1 MKLRL
6 ACLSLLLISTLAQAA
21 GVDPALYSQLQWRLI
36 GPFRG
41 GRVLAVAGVRGEPK
55 HFYFGS
61 VDGGVWETLD
71 TGRSWQPIFDAM
83 HVGSIGAIA
92 LAPSDPK
99 VIYVGSGEADMRSDI
114 AYGNGLYKSI
124 DAGKTWSHIGLEDS
138 YQIGRILVD
147 PANADTAWVAALG
160 HAYGPNDERGVY
172 RTRDGGKSWQRV
184 LFKDADTG
192 AVDLAF
198 GADAKTIYAA
208 LWQTRRPPWNVYPP
222 SKGPGSGL
230 YKSTDGGD
238 TWAPV
243 TGHGFP
249 AEGLGRI
256 GLATAPSNPA
266 IVYALVDAKDGGLYR
281 SDDAGGN
288 WARVSSDKR
297 IWGRGWYFTGV
308 AVDPKDPD
316 VVYASDTAMYKSTDG
331 GKTFLPFQ
339 GDPTGADYHTLW
351 IDPDDGR
358 RMIAGVDQGTIIS
371 TNGGATWSS
380 WFNQPTGQ
388 FYHVITDHRF
398 PYWVYG
404 AQQDSGAAAV
414 PERTDSNADGI
425 SMMQFQEVTAGGE
438 SGNIAPDPLDPDLV
452 YGGSVDKLDRR
463 SAQTAD
469 VDPTLAYPGI
479 YRSEWTLPLTF
490 SPKDPRALY
499 FGNQHL
505 FRTRDGGKHWA
516 LLSPDL
522 TRQALTV
529 PTSLDPVTA
538 EDSATV
544 GPRRGVIYAIAPSRF
559 SADDIWAGTDDG
571 LIWRTK
577 DGGEHWQDVTP
588 KGNPAWHKVGNLEA
602 GHFSAETAYAAID
615 AHRVN
620 DYTPYIYRTHD
631 GGKSWTLISAGIPAG
646 SFVNVVRE
654 DPLKKGLL
662 YAGTEL
668 GMYVSY
674 DDGDHWQPLQQN
686 LPVTSI
692 RDIDVHHDAYND
704 DLVIATHG
712 RAFWVLDDVAA
723 LRQLDA
729 AASAPAAL
737 FKPVDAVRVHLA
749 VFTGTPL
756 HRDEPT
762 AANPPNGA
770 VLDYWLQADAKG
782 PVTLDIL
789 DAKGKVLRHFSSD
802 DKQTPPDLA
811 KIDAT
816 PDWFPQ
822 PAPVAASAGAHRFVW
837 DLRYPAPDALG
848 GGSGIWVVPG
858 NYSVKLTV
866 DGASYSAPLKV
877 LNDPRVKAT
886 VADLAQQQALAFEV
900 QTERGKLYDAGGEV
914 SGILKQLEAVEAKA
928 PAELAAKL
936 KAFEAEVTADTELH
950 AVFPG
955 YGQPGGAPERLG
967 SLSQVTG
974 ALDALQQAVENAD
987 GAPTP
992 DALKG
997 FAQQRTAAAK
1007 AIARWQAMKAKA
1019 LPGLNAE
1026 LKAAGLEV
1034 LGGK

>member
-1 MKLRL
+1 
-6 ACLSLLLISTLAQAA
+6 
-21 GVDPALYSQLQWRLI
+21 

-41 GRVLAVAGVRGEPK
+41 GRVLAVTGVRGEPK

-61 VDGGVWETLD
+61 VDGGVWETDD
-71 TGRSWQPIFDAM
+71 TGRTWHPIFDAVQ
-83 HVGSIGAIA
+83 VGSIGAIA
-92 LAPSDPK
+92 LAPTDPK

-114 AYGNGLYKSI
+114 GYGNGVYKSV
-124 DAGKTWSHIGLEDS
+124 DAGKSWSHIGLEDS
-138 YQIGRILVD
+138 QQIGRILVD
-147 PANADTAWVAALG
+147 PANADIAYVAALG
-160 HAYGPNDERGVY
+160 HAYGPNPERGVY
-172 RTRDGGKSWQRV
+172 RTRDGGKTWQQV

-192 AVDLAF
+192 AIDLAF

-238 TWAPV
+238 TWSPV

-256 GLATAPSNPA
+256 GLATAPSNPS
-266 IVYALVDAKDGGLYR
+266 IVYALVDAQEGGLYR

-288 WARVSSDKR
+288 WTRVSSDKR

-331 GKTFLPFQ
+331 GKTFVPFQ

-380 WFNQPTGQ
+380 WYNQPTGQ
-388 FYHVITDHRF
+388 FYHVITDNRF

-452 YGGSVDKLDRR
+452 YGGTVDKLDRR
-463 SAQTAD
+463 SNQTAS

-479 YRSEWTLPLTF
+479 YRGEWTLPLSF
-490 SPKDPRALY
+490 SPKDPHALY
-499 FGNQHL
+499 FGNQRL

-529 PTSLDPVTA
+529 PANLDPVTA
-538 EDSATV
+538 ADSATV
-544 GPRRGVIYAIAPSRF
+544 GPARGVIYAIAPSRF

-577 DGGEHWQDVTP
+577 DGGKHWQDVTP
-588 KGNPAWHKVGNLEA
+588 KGNPAWYKVGILEA
-602 GHFSAETAYAAID
+602 GHFSADTVYAAID

-631 GGKSWTLISAGIPAG
+631 GGKRWTLISAGIPAG

-654 DPLKKGLL
+654 DPLQKGLL

-668 GMYVSY
+668 GMYVSF
-674 DDGDHWQPLQQN
+674 DDGDHWQPLQLN

-712 RAFWVLDDVAA
+712 RAFWVLDDVSA
-723 LRQLDA
+723 LRQLGV
-729 AASAPAAL
+729 AASAPVAL
-737 FKPVDAVRVHLA
+737 FKPADAVRVHLA
-749 VFTGTPL
+749 FFTGTPL

-770 VLDYWLQADAKG
+770 ILDYWLSAGAKG

-789 DAKGKVLRHFSSD
+789 DATGKTVRHFTSD

-822 PAPVAASAGAHRFVW
+822 PAPLAASAGAHRFVW
-837 DLRYPAPDALG
+837 DLHYPAPDALG
-848 GGSGIWVVPG
+848 GGSGVWALPG
-858 NYSVKLTV
+858 SYRVKLTV
-866 DGASYSAPLKV
+866 DGTSYAVPLKV

-886 VADLAQQQALAFEV
+886 AADLAKQQALAFEI
-900 QTERGKLYDAGGEV
+900 QAERGTLYDAGGEV
-914 SGILKQLEAVEAKA
+914 TGILKQLEAAAAKA

-936 KAFEAEVTADTELH
+936 KAFEVEVSADTEQH

-955 YGQPGGAPERLG
+955 FGQPGSAPERVG
-967 SLSQVTG
+967 SLAQVTG
-974 ALDALQQAVENAD
+974 AMDALQQAVENAD

-992 DALKG
+992 DALTG

-1026 LKAAGLEV
+1026 LKAAGLEL